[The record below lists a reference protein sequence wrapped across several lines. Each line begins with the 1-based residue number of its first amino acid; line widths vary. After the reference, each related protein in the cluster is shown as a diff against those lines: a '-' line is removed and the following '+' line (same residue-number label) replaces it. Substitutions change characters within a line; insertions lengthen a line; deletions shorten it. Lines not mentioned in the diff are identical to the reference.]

1 MHDLAVSAA
10 SKVQGKRSHCSR
22 TKQLLSERCQRA
34 GQTNGLI
41 NAGVDCPER
50 LAIPGASPRA
60 EGLHLVWGKGGRQ
73 SQAWGESTQGMA
85 GQ

>member
-22 TKQLLSERCQRA
+22 MKQLLSECYQRA

-41 NAGVDCPER
+41 SAGVDCPER
-50 LAIPGASPRA
+50 LAGASPRA

-73 SQAWGESTQGMA
+73 SQAWGESTQGTA